1 MKDKK
6 KDDALFRGEN
16 LFELVF
22 GFLGFLILWFGKF
35 IMKVG
40 TVAIGVVL
48 AVIGL
53 GIILVCPP
61 LGTAFIVP
69 LVYIIIKKAEN
80 RNRKK

>member
-1 MKDKK
+1 MKEQH
-6 KDDALFRGEN
+6 KDDALFKGEN

-40 TVAIGVVL
+40 TVAVGVVL

-69 LVYIIIKKAEN
+69 LVYIIIRKTE
-80 RNRKK
+80 NRKKKK